1 MRSTSSNSLPGRP
14 WTPPEDVFGETHAP
28 DFTPPLNQHGGSLQ
42 SSPLQQDVAE
52 AKRPRKLEIR
62 ATGLKHTES
71 TLEASPELSAPED
84 LSRAG
89 AQTPSHGS
97 YVKTMPA
104 HNTHPFIA
112 DPITPIKTPWS
123 SGLLPNND
131 IPQYPYTP
139 ESIRT
144 TKSYG
149 VRPLSPLPSMPWDT
163 KDSCSSPMQE
173 ALLSCASN
181 LESLILSREP
191 TDEQMEYLVTK
202 FEEMAGFLSAPD
214 SQSKQTDDHLFSEL
228 DGTPDATGLG
238 IVTEEA
244 TKDHVDAHDLA
255 LSQGYILEV
264 GKYIESVKGYVN
276 DLTMRMEEVKQLNS
290 IQLDVI
296 GELRRDL
303 RKRIPQ
309 PKKGKVE
316 PAENPDLGKNI
327 LPRRNGFWSSI
338 SEALDSVSEMLHEW

>member
-1 MRSTSSNSLPGRP
+1 MRSTSSTSLPGRP
-14 WTPPEDVFGETHAP
+14 WTPPEDVFEESHAP
-28 DFTPPLNQHGGSLQ
+28 DYTPTFDQHASSLHSPPLQ
-42 SSPLQQDVAE
+42 SDTSE

-62 ATGLKHTES
+62 ATAPKHATS
-71 TLEASPELSAPED
+71 TLEASPELSAPEAS
-84 LSRAG
+84 SRSG

-97 YVKTMPA
+97 YVKAMPA

-123 SGLLPNND
+123 SGLLPSND

-144 TKSYG
+144 TKSHG

-163 KDSCSSPMQE
+163 RDSCSSPMQE

-228 DGTPDATGLG
+228 DGTLDATGLG
-238 IVTEEA
+238 IVSEEA
-244 TKDHVDAHDLA
+244 TKDHVDANDLA

-264 GKYIESVKGYVN
+264 GKYIESVKVHVK

-309 PKKGKVE
+309 PKKEKDAPLTDSDPV
-316 PAENPDLGKNI
+316 KNI
-327 LPRRNGFWSSI
+327 FPQRNGFWSSI
-338 SEALDSVSEMLHEW
+338 SEALDSVSEMLHDW